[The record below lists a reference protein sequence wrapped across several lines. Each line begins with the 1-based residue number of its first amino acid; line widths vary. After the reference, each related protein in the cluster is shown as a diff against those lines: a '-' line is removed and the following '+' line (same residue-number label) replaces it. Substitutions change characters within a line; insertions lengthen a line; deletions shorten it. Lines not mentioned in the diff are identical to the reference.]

1 MLIKVRDFRDP
12 VIKEITKAIEE
23 NAFWFDKNIKKRYTR
38 VNPDKQEVKLGEYT
52 SYRSVENNNYV
63 FSINAKDY
71 TIEIT
76 LKDQEDLDENHFFS
90 NYKIRMTHTKDYF
103 FSYITKPEESG
114 DLTHNLLTDLVQS
127 FNYKEE

>member
-76 LKDQEDLDENHFFS
+76 LKDQEDLDGNHFFS

-103 FSYITKPEESG
+103 FSYITKPEDSG
-114 DLTHNLLTDLVQS
+114 DLTHSLLIDLDWS

>member
-1 MLIKVRDFRDP
+1 MLIKVRDFRDA

-23 NAFWFDKNIKKRYTR
+23 NAFWFDKNVKKRYTR
-38 VNPDKQEVKLGEYT
+38 VNPDKHEVKLGEYT
-52 SYRSVENNNYV
+52 SYRHVENNDYV

-90 NYKIRMTHTKDYF
+90 NYRIRMSHTKDYF
-103 FSYITKPEESG
+103 FSYIMKPEESG
-114 DLTHNLLTDLVQS
+114 DLTHNLLADLVQA

>member
-1 MLIKVRDFRDP
+1 MQQFYKN
-12 VIKEITKAIEE
+12 TK
-23 NAFWFDKNIKKRYTR
+23 KHYTR
-38 VNPDKQEVKLGEYT
+38 VNPDKHEVKLGEYT
-52 SYRSVENNNYV
+52 SYRHVENNDYV

-76 LKDQEDLDENHFFS
+76 LKDKEDLDGNHFFS
-90 NYKIRMTHTKDYF
+90 NYKIKMTHTKDYF

>member
-23 NAFWFDKNIKKRYTR
+23 NAFWFDKNTKKHYTR
-38 VNPDKQEVKLGEYT
+38 VNPDKHEVKFGEYT
-52 SYRSVENNNYV
+52 SYRHVENNNYV

-76 LKDQEDLDENHFFS
+76 LKDKEDLDGNHFFS

-114 DLTHNLLTDLVQS
+114 DLTHSLLIDLDWS